1 MAQPVPARLTTS
13 ELRKFGLAVGFAFFV
28 LGIVVRWR
36 GMWTPAQVFWYL
48 GGALF
53 ILGLVLPA
61 VLRPAYRAWMG
72 LALMIS
78 KVTTP
83 ILLGIIYFGIIT
95 PTGLIRRMLGHD
107 AVRSKATRSTF
118 WVPREAGREQPEMTH
133 QF

>member
-1 MAQPVPARLTTS
+1 MAERISARLS
-13 ELRKFGLAVGFAFFV
+13 PGEARRFGLVVGAAFLMLGVIVWWRDRPLAGQV
-28 LGIVVRWR
+28 LGGI
-36 GMWTPAQVFWYL
+36 
-48 GGALF
+48 GGALIVVGI
-53 ILGLVLPA
+53 ILPTALVP
-61 VLRPAYRAWMG
+61 VHRAWMG
-72 LALMIS
+72 LAILIS

-118 WVPREAGREQPEMTH
+118 WVPRKAGREQPEMTH